1 MAWSIIV
8 DYTEGNTGFG
18 TCLIETN
25 HEGVCRLT
33 VDQVRADILNDLSSS
48 STSSDSSTSSE
59 GYSSS
64 SSST

>member
-48 STSSDSSTSSE
+48 TSSDSSTSSE
-59 GYSSS
+59 SYSSS